1 MLKQSVV
8 AVIDDDESVR
18 KALASLLRSL
28 GIAVCTFG
36 GASEFLGSPRRTEA
50 ACLIVDVQ
58 MPGMDGLELQER
70 LIALGQRV
78 PIIFITA
85 YPDAKVRDRAL
96 AAGAAAFLGK
106 PFAAQ
111 ELIRCTEDALQAAR
125 SWST

>member
-1 MLKQSVV
+1 MV

-28 GIAVCTFG
+28 GITVATFG
-36 GASEFLGSPRRTEA
+36 AASEFLDSPRRAEM

-58 MPGMDGLELQER
+58 MPGIDGLELQER
-70 LIALGQRV
+70 LIALGQRI

-85 YPDAKVRDRAL
+85 YPDAKLRDRAL

-111 ELIRCTEDALQAAR
+111 ELIRCTEDALRTAGTHGA
-125 SWST
+125 

>member
-1 MLKQSVV
+1 MV

-28 GIAVCTFG
+28 GIAVLTFG
-36 GASEFLGSPRRTEA
+36 EAREFLQSPRRSEA

-58 MPGMDGLELQER
+58 MPGMGGLELQER
-70 LIALGQRV
+70 LITLGQRT

-85 YPDAKVRDRAL
+85 YPEAKLRDRAL
-96 AAGAAAFLGK
+96 AAGAVAFLGK

-111 ELIRCTEDALQAAR
+111 ELIRCTEDALR
-125 SWST
+125 SAHSGTA